1 MADRDLTGLCWSIV
15 LYYMALMLAV
25 LAVHPPGRTG
35 GSIGDAIATAAG
47 TPLLFVLLFFGGLS
61 VINFWMALG
70 VAAAILAGLAV
81 AVARL
86 RGKLRIAAV
95 LALLTAMNLYA
106 GYIGARV
113 GA

>member
-1 MADRDLTGLCWSIV
+1 MVDRNLRSLCWSIV
-15 LYYMALMLAV
+15 LYYLALMLAV
-25 LAVHPPGRTG
+25 FVIHSPDRTG
-35 GSIGDAIATAAG
+35 STIGEAIATAAG
-47 TPLLFVLLFFGGLS
+47 APLLLVLLFFGGLS
-61 VINFWMALG
+61 VINVWIALG
-70 VAAAILAGLAV
+70 VVAAILLGLAV